1 MSYGLQFIDST
12 RYMVSSLSN
21 LVDNL
26 SARIHKIM
34 CANCNKCWFVYA
46 FFKGVLI
53 ELKCL
58 GHNRNYQKKFN
69 ENLKKKFANTYKFAK
84 RDISNLFCC
93 SEMIFVHINT

>member
-1 MSYGLQFIDST
+1 MSYRPQFTDST
-12 RYMVSSLSN
+12 RFMVHSLSN

-34 CANCNKCWFVYA
+34 CANCNKCCLVYA
-46 FFKGVLI
+46 FFKDVLI

-58 GHNRNYQKKFN
+58 RRNRNYQKKFN
-69 ENLKKKFANTYKFAK
+69 ENLKKKFANTCKFTK

-93 SEMIFVHINT
+93 SEVICVHTNT